1 MKAYVNIPQLRYE
14 ELIEKETRLRI
25 LESELISGS
34 YTSEGLLRIIGSSNA
49 VKKADEIR
57 KRYEETIKNLKDT
70 RKDEEE

>member
-1 MKAYVNIPQLRYE
+1 MKASVNISQSRYE

-34 YTSEGLLRIIGSSNA
+34 YTSEGLLRIIGSINA

-57 KRYEETIKNLKDT
+57 KRYEETIKTPKCF
-70 RKDEEE
+70 RKDEE

>member
-1 MKAYVNIPQLRYE
+1 MKASVNIPQSRYE

-34 YTSEGLLRIIGSSNA
+34 YTSEELLRIIGSSNA

-57 KRYEETIKNLKDT
+57 KRYEETVKNLKDT

>member
-1 MKAYVNIPQLRYE
+1 MKASVNIPQSRYE

-25 LESELISGS
+25 LESELINGS
-34 YTSEGLLRIIGSSNA
+34 YTSEELLRIIGSNNA

-57 KRYEETIKNLKDT
+57 KRYEETIKKPKCF

>member
-1 MKAYVNIPQLRYE
+1 MKASVNISQSRYE

-25 LESELISGS
+25 LESELIIGS
-34 YTSEGLLRIIGSSNA
+34 YTSDGLLRIIGSNNA

-57 KRYEETIKNLKDT
+57 KRYEAEIKNIKCV

>member
-1 MKAYVNIPQLRYE
+1 MKASVNISQSRYE

-25 LESELISGS
+25 LESELINGS
-34 YTSEGLLRIIGSSNA
+34 YTSDELLRIIGSNNA

-57 KRYEETIKNLKDT
+57 KRYEETIKNLNT